1 MEISYSI
8 VQKESEYRIL
18 LAPANLGSLS
28 ANALKVLADRA
39 IDVSELM
46 IDRISGESTTEQDV
60 LHDITGWVADLF
72 ANNPNLIIYYS
83 CDDMTPIP
91 SRNIPCYRCI
101 EEYHTNS
108 GNKDL
113 PVNEYRSRLFTHI
126 FDSYMSSH
134 QVSGVTNT
142 PIRLDNYENG
152 MGYSLFFHLI
162 ARDKHNDIVEML
174 KREIRE
180 VSGK

>member
-1 MEISYSI
+1 M
-8 VQKESEYRIL
+8 
-18 LAPANLGSLS
+18 AA
-28 ANALKVLADRA
+28 
-39 IDVSELM
+39 
-46 IDRISGESTTEQDV
+46 
-60 LHDITGWVADLF
+60 WVVTALF

-91 SRNIPCYRCI
+91 SRN
-101 EEYHTNS
+101 TNS
-108 GNKDL
+108 DNKDL

-162 ARDKHNDIVEML
+162 ARDQHNDIIEML
-174 KREIRE
+174 KNEIKE

>member
-1 MEISYSI
+1 MDSAYSI
-8 VQKESEYRIL
+8 LQKGSEYRVL
-18 LAPANLGSLS
+18 LTSANL
-28 ANALKVLADRA
+28 NALSDSLRHLLVERD

-46 IDRISGESTTEQDV
+46 IDRISGENTTEQDV

-91 SRNIPCYRCI
+91 SRNV
-101 EEYHTNS
+101 NS
-108 GNKDL
+108 ENRDL

-134 QVSGVTNT
+134 QVIGVTNT
-142 PIRLDNYENG
+142 PIRLDNYDNG
-152 MGYSLFFHLI
+152 VGYSLFLHLI
-162 ARDKHNDIVEML
+162 ARDKHSDIVELL
-174 KREIRE
+174 KDEIRE